1 METQKKKPRAA
12 RSLTATLST
21 AFFVLSAAVLSIS
34 SGLQIFSNIQTQQN
48 ANARLLQLSAKDAAG
63 NVSSDIKAKLN
74 ALETAV
80 SLIDPVT
87 TPPEQQT
94 QVLDSLLGLQAAF
107 RQLSMLNAQ
116 NQELV
121 HVSRLSMAASGN
133 LAGQLEDD
141 ALAQVRQGK
150 SYISPI
156 HIDPLT
162 SEPLVLMAVPAT
174 NVFGDFQGTL
184 VAEMNLKYMWDLM
197 DQLKIE
203 TTGYAYVVDRQ
214 GNLIAFSDT
223 ARVLRGENVK
233 EIRRVSEFIHNL
245 ASPLMSDMSPDMST
259 YMGIKGDAVVGT
271 YVPLETPDWAVVT
284 ELPWRE
290 AYQTIIQIAVV
301 SLLITVAMAVLAG
314 MLGGYAARRL
324 AVPLVDLTETA
335 TRISCGEMDLQ
346 AAASGPTEVASLA
359 EAFNSMTTQLRQ
371 ILGDLE
377 KRVAERT
384 LDLERQSAYLQASAE
399 VGRAATS
406 ILEIDR
412 LIKQVVELIRERF
425 SLYYVGLFLV
435 DTSGEWA
442 VLRAG
447 TGTAGQAM
455 LARGHRL
462 KIGGG
467 SMIGWSIAN
476 AQARVALEA
485 GEDAVRLATAEL
497 PETRSEAALPLRS
510 RGQVLG
516 AVTVQ
521 SNWPGAFD
529 ETVIAVLQAMADQ
542 VAVALDNAR
551 LFAESQAAVE
561 TARRAYGEVSRRDWG
576 ELLGTRTHWGYRYAN
591 QSVTPA
597 EETWRPDM
605 LEAIQAGEM
614 LESNT
619 GEPAL
624 AMPLKVRDHVVGALR
639 FSKGEQGGNWTADEI
654 VLIETLTEQLGV
666 ALESARLYQDTQRR
680 AARERLVNEVTARIR
695 NSMTLEAV
703 LNSAVREISHL
714 VEANYAAIDLELDQ
728 PEAHD
733 KKVTL

>member
-12 RSLTATLST
+12 RSLTATLSI
-21 AFFVLSAAVLSIS
+21 AFFALSAVALLIS
-34 SGLQIFSNIQTQQN
+34 GGLQIFSNIQTQRE
-48 ANARLLQLSAKDAAG
+48 ANSGQQQIIAQDAAG
-63 NVSSDIKAKLN
+63 KVSGDIQEKFN

-80 SLIDPVT
+80 KLADPVT
-87 TPPEQQT
+87 ASQEQRT

-107 RQLSMLNAQ
+107 RQISVLNAQ
-116 NQELV
+116 DQELA
-121 HVSRLSMAASGN
+121 HASRLSMAASGD
-133 LAGQLEDD
+133 LADKLKGD
-141 ALAQVRQGK
+141 ALAQIRKGQR
-150 SYISPI
+150 YISPI
-156 HIDPLT
+156 YIDPLT
-162 SEPLVLMAVPAT
+162 SEPLVIMAVPAT
-174 NVFGDFQGTL
+174 DVFGDFQGTL
-184 VAEMNLKYMWDLM
+184 VAEVNLKFMWDLV
-197 DQLKIE
+197 DQLKIG

-223 ARVLRGENVK
+223 ARVLKGENVG
-233 EIRRVSEFIHNL
+233 ELQAVSEFIRNPVS
-245 ASPLMSDMSPDMST
+245 SPTTEMST
-259 YMGIKGDAVVGT
+259 YPGIKGDPVVGT

-284 ELPWRE
+284 ELPWLE
-290 AYQTIIQIAVV
+290 AYRGVIQVAVV
-301 SLLITVAMAVLAG
+301 SLLIIMAMTAFAG

-346 AAASGPTEVASLA
+346 ATASGPAEVASLA

-371 ILGDLE
+371 ILEDLE

-412 LIKQVVELIRERF
+412 LIGQVVELIRERF
-425 SLYYVGLFLV
+425 GLYYVGLFLV
-435 DTSGEWA
+435 DSAGEWA

-447 TGTAGQAM
+447 TGAAGQAM

-467 SMIGWSIAN
+467 SMIGWSVAN
-476 AQARVALEA
+476 AQARVALEV

-510 RGQVLG
+510 RGRVLG

-521 SNWPGAFD
+521 SSWPGAFD
-529 ETVIAVLQAMADQ
+529 ETVIAVLQNMADQ

-551 LFAESQAAVE
+551 LFAESQTAVE
-561 TARRAYGEVSRRDWG
+561 TARRAYGEISRRDWG
-576 ELLGTRTHWGYRYAN
+576 ELLGTRAHWGYRYAN
-591 QSVTPA
+591 QSVAPA
-597 EETWRPDM
+597 EKTWRPEM
-605 LEAIQAGEM
+605 LEAIQTGEM
-614 LESNT
+614 LESDT
-619 GEPAL
+619 GEPTL

-639 FSKGEQGGNWTADEI
+639 FSKGEDGGHWTADEI

-680 AARERLVNEVTARIR
+680 AARERLVNEITARIR
-695 NSMTLEAV
+695 SSMTLEAV

-728 PEAHD
+728 SEAHD
-733 KKVTL
+733 

>member
-12 RSLTATLST
+12 RSLTATLSI
-21 AFFVLSAAVLSIS
+21 AFFALSAVALLIS
-34 SGLQIFSNIQTQQN
+34 GGLQIFSNIQTQRE
-48 ANARLLQLSAKDAAG
+48 ANSRQQQIIAQDAAG
-63 NVSSDIKAKLN
+63 KVSGDIQEKFS

-80 SLIDPVT
+80 KFADPVT
-87 TPPEQQT
+87 ALQEQRI

-107 RQLSMLNAQ
+107 RQISVLNAQ
-116 NQELV
+116 DQELA
-121 HVSRLSMAASGN
+121 HASRLSMAASGD
-133 LAGQLEDD
+133 LADQLKGD
-141 ALAQVRQGK
+141 ALAQIRQGK
-150 SYISPI
+150 RYISPI
-156 HIDPLT
+156 YIDPLT
-162 SEPLVLMAVPAT
+162 SEPLVIMAVPAT
-174 NVFGDFQGTL
+174 DVFGDFQGTL
-184 VAEMNLKYMWDLM
+184 VAEVNLKFMWDLV
-197 DQLKIE
+197 DQLKIG

-223 ARVLRGENVK
+223 ARVLKGENVG
-233 EIRRVSEFIHNL
+233 ELQAVSEFIRNPVS
-245 ASPLMSDMSPDMST
+245 SPTTEMST
-259 YMGIKGDAVVGT
+259 YPGIKGDPVVGT

-284 ELPWRE
+284 ELPWLE
-290 AYQTIIQIAVV
+290 AYRGVIQVAVV
-301 SLLITVAMAVLAG
+301 SLLIIMAMTALAG

-346 AAASGPTEVASLA
+346 ATASGPAEVASLA

-371 ILGDLE
+371 ILEDLE

-412 LIKQVVELIRERF
+412 LIGQVVELIRERF
-425 SLYYVGLFLV
+425 GLYYVGLFLV
-435 DTSGEWA
+435 DSAGEWA

-467 SMIGWSIAN
+467 SMIGWSVAN
-476 AQARVALEA
+476 AQARVALEV

-510 RGQVLG
+510 RGRVLG

-521 SNWPGAFD
+521 SSWPGAFD
-529 ETVIAVLQAMADQ
+529 ETVIAVLQNMTDQ
-542 VAVALDNAR
+542 VAVALDNAL
-551 LFAESQAAVE
+551 LFAESQTAVE
-561 TARRAYGEVSRRDWG
+561 TARRAYGEISRRDWG

-591 QSVTPA
+591 QSVAPA
-597 EETWRPDM
+597 EETWRPEM
-605 LEAIQAGEM
+605 LEAIQTGEM
-614 LESNT
+614 LESDT
-619 GEPAL
+619 GEPTL

-639 FSKGEQGGNWTADEI
+639 FNKGEDGGHWTADEI

-680 AARERLVNEVTARIR
+680 AARERLVNEITARIR
-695 NSMTLEAV
+695 SSMTLEAV

-728 PEAHD
+728 SEAHD
-733 KKVTL
+733 

>member
-12 RSLTATLST
+12 RSLTATLSI
-21 AFFVLSAAVLSIS
+21 AFFALSAVALLIS
-34 SGLQIFSNIQTQQN
+34 GGLQIFSNIQTQRA
-48 ANARLLQLSAKDAAG
+48 ANSRQLKIIAQDAAG
-63 NVSSDIKAKLN
+63 KVSSNIQEKFN

-80 SLIDPVT
+80 KLADPVT
-87 TPPEQQT
+87 APQEQRT

-107 RQLSMLNAQ
+107 RQISVLNAQ
-116 NQELV
+116 DQELA
-121 HVSRLSMAASGN
+121 HASRLSTAASGH
-133 LAGQLEDD
+133 LADQLKGEG
-141 ALAQVRQGK
+141 LNQVRQGK
-150 SYISPI
+150 RYISPI
-156 HIDPLT
+156 YIDPLT
-162 SEPLVLMAVPAT
+162 SEPLVIMAVPAT
-174 NVFGDFQGTL
+174 DVFGDFQGTL
-184 VAEMNLKYMWDLM
+184 IAEVNLKFMWDLV
-197 DQLKIE
+197 DQIKIG

-223 ARVLRGENVK
+223 ARVLRGENVR
-233 EIRRVSEFIHNL
+233 ELQTVSEFIRNPI
-245 ASPLMSDMSPDMST
+245 SVSETEIEMSSHP
-259 YMGIKGDAVVGT
+259 GIKGDPVVGT

-284 ELPWRE
+284 ELPWLE
-290 AYQTIIQIAVV
+290 AYQEIIRVAVV
-301 SLLITVAMAVLAG
+301 SLLIIVAMTALAG

-346 AAASGPTEVASLA
+346 ATAGGPAEVASLA

-412 LIKQVVELIRERF
+412 LIGQVVELIRERF

-435 DTSGEWA
+435 DSGGEWA

-467 SMIGWSIAN
+467 SMIGWSVAN
-476 AQARVALEA
+476 AQARVALEV

-510 RGQVLG
+510 RGRVLG

-529 ETVIAVLQAMADQ
+529 ETVIAVLQNMADQ

-551 LFAESQAAVE
+551 LFAESQTAVE

-591 QSVTPA
+591 QSVAPA
-597 EETWRPDM
+597 EKTWQPEM

-614 LESNT
+614 LESDT
-619 GEPAL
+619 GKPTL

-639 FSKGEQGGNWTADEI
+639 FSKGEDGGRWTADEI

-695 NSMTLEAV
+695 SSTTLEAV
-703 LNSAVREISHL
+703 LNSAVREIGHL
-714 VEANYAAIDLELDQ
+714 VEANYAAIDLELDKA
-728 PEAHD
+728 E
-733 KKVTL
+733 

>member
-34 SGLQIFSNIQTQQN
+34 SGLQIFSNIQTQRDANSRKLQIN
-48 ANARLLQLSAKDAAG
+48 AQDAAAK
-63 NVSSDIKAKLN
+63 VSNNIQEKFN

-80 SLIDPVT
+80 RLVDPVT
-87 TPPEQQT
+87 ASQEQQK
-94 QVLDSLLGLQAAF
+94 QILDSLLGLQAAF
-107 RQLSMLNAQ
+107 RQLSVLNAQ
-116 NQELV
+116 DQELA
-121 HVSRLSMAASGN
+121 HVSRLSMAASGD
-133 LAGQLEDD
+133 LAGQLSREGLD
-141 ALAQVRQGK
+141 QVRQG
-150 SYISPI
+150 STYISPI
-156 HIDPLT
+156 YIDPLT
-162 SEPLVLMAVPAT
+162 SEPLMIMAVPVT
-174 NVFGDFQGTL
+174 DVFGDFRGTL
-184 VAEMNLKYMWDLM
+184 IAEINLKFMWDLV

-203 TTGYAYVVDRQ
+203 KTGYAYVVDRQ

-223 ARVLRGENVK
+223 ARVLKGENVGELQK
-233 EIRRVSEFIHNL
+233 VGEFIRTL
-245 ASPLMSDMSPDMST
+245 VPAGETEMST
-259 YMGIKGDAVVGT
+259 YMGIKGDVVVGT
-271 YVPLETPDWAVVT
+271 YVPLGTPDWAVVT
-284 ELPWRE
+284 ELPWLE
-290 AYQTIIQIAVV
+290 AYRGIIQIVLV
-301 SLLITVAMAVLAG
+301 SLLVTLAMAVLAG
-314 MLGGYAARRL
+314 MLGGYVARRL

-346 AAASGPTEVASLA
+346 AAGGGPVEVSSLA

-371 ILGDLE
+371 VLGDLE
-377 KRVAERT
+377 RRVAERT

-412 LIKQVVELIRERF
+412 LIGQVVDLIRERF

-435 DTSGEWA
+435 DSTGEWA
-442 VLRAG
+442 MLRAG

-455 LARGHRL
+455 LARSHRL

-467 SMIGWSIAN
+467 SMIGWSVAN

-510 RGQVLG
+510 RGRVLG

-521 SNWPGAFD
+521 SSWPGAFD

-542 VAVALDNAR
+542 VAVAIDNAR
-551 LFAESQAAVE
+551 LFAESQTAVE
-561 TARRAYGEVSRRDWG
+561 TARRAYGEVSRRDWNQ
-576 ELLGTRTHWGYRYAN
+576 LLGTRPQWGYRYAN
-591 QSVTPA
+591 QSVVPA
-597 EETWRPDM
+597 EKTWRPEM

-614 LESNT
+614 LESDT
-619 GEPAL
+619 GEASM
-624 AMPLKVRDHVVGALR
+624 AMPLRVRDQVVGALR
-639 FSKGEQGGNWTADEI
+639 FSKGEKGGHWTADEI
-654 VLIETLTEQLGV
+654 VLIETLAEQLGV

-695 NSMTLEAV
+695 SSMTLEAV
-703 LNSAVREISHL
+703 LNSAVREIGHL

-728 PEAHD
+728 SEAHD